1 MYSGNFQILFIG
13 IVFLVIMF
21 LVLSQKKY
29 NKVILHDDNIRTD
42 IVFVSKIVAIL
53 ELIDDLDNKESELF
67 LKGFVITQNV
77 EDARYSENLAKLK
90 GKIEESNK
98 LDILGINVSKRK
110 EEEYLFFIKF
120 VEECYKK
127 AMYK

>member
-1 MYSGNFQILFIG
+1 M
-13 IVFLVIMF
+13 
-21 LVLSQKKY
+21 VLSQKKF
-29 NKVILHDDNIRTD
+29 NIVILHDDNIRTD

-67 LKGFVITQNV
+67 LKGYVITQNV
-77 EDARYSENLAKLK
+77 EDARYSENLEKLK
-90 GKIEESNK
+90 NKIEEKNTQDLIS
-98 LDILGINVSKRK
+98 INKRK

>member
-1 MYSGNFQILFIG
+1 MYYGNFQIIFIG
-13 IVFLVIMF
+13 IIFLIIMF

-29 NKVILHDDNIRTD
+29 NIVILHDDNIRTD
-42 IVFVSKIVAIL
+42 TVFVSKIVAIL

-67 LKGFVITQNV
+67 LKGYVITQNV

-90 GKIEESNK
+90 SKIEEKNST
-98 LDILGINVSKRK
+98 DILSVNKRN

>member
-1 MYSGNFQILFIG
+1 
-13 IVFLVIMF
+13 MF

-29 NKVILHDDNIRTD
+29 NIVILHDDNIRTD
-42 IVFVSKIVAIL
+42 TVFVSKIVAIL

-67 LKGFVITQNV
+67 LKGYVITQNV

-90 GKIEESNK
+90 SKIEEKNST
-98 LDILGINVSKRK
+98 DILSVNKRN

>member
-1 MYSGNFQILFIG
+1 MYYGKFQIIFIG
-13 IVFLVIMF
+13 IIFLIIMF

-29 NKVILHDDNIRTD
+29 NIVILHDDNIRTD
-42 IVFVSKIVAIL
+42 TVFVSKIVAIL

-67 LKGFVITQNV
+67 LKGYVITQNV

-90 GKIEESNK
+90 SKIEEKNST
-98 LDILGINVSKRK
+98 DILSVNKRN